1 MYYFQVEASHGSWQ
15 VHETD
20 MLLLFQQTSSQ
31 NLGLCLGSEALSGL
45 NLASAPSEPSLGS
58 SCTSGGSDSPSAHRR
73 EAVWPTTGGARQA
86 LGSGSDPSLA
96 PGHATVGLAVS
107 PPPPPRFLLCPSAC
121 SSLLPPLPLV
131 RSPLCHGESV
141 PLSVSLRVSSRVT
154 REVRRAALVRKEPVF
169 GDGSQGPGV
178 RG

>member
-107 PPPPPRFLLCPSAC
+107 PPPPPGSCSAPLPAHLSCHPFLWSAVHCATGRVFLSLCP
-121 SSLLPPLPLV
+121 
-131 RSPLCHGESV
+131 
-141 PLSVSLRVSSRVT
+141 
-154 REVRRAALVRKEPVF
+154 
-169 GDGSQGPGV
+169 
-178 RG
+178 